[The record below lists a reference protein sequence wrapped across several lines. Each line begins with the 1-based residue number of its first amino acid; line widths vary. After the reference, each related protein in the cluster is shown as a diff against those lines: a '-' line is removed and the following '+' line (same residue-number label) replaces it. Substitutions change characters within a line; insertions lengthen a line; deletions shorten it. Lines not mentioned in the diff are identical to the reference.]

1 MGYIFDNP
9 TDNMNHRKFEIFV
22 TGLYEPLLPAYFK
35 DSNADPFYNTV
46 DAYGISFVAPATIVD
61 LCYHNKEFTIKNI
74 DDTYQIML
82 ILESYIALGEQASV
96 QEQEVKS
103 YILRCKATH
112 KKLKEVY
119 DAYLNYLR
127 NKYPDKYQEK
137 LSLLDILNHRKLT
150 KV

>member
-9 TDNMNHRKFEIFV
+9 TDNMNHRKFEIYV
-22 TGLYEPLLPAYFK
+22 TGLYEPLLPEYFK
-35 DSNADPFYNTV
+35 NSNMDPFYN
-46 DAYGISFVAPATIVD
+46 DIDSYGISFVPPATIVD

-82 ILESYIALGEQASV
+82 ILESYINLAELAPV
-96 QEQEVKS
+96 QEQDIKS
-103 YILRCKATH
+103 YILRCKTAY

-127 NKYPDKYQEK
+127 NKFPDKYHEK
-137 LSLLDILNHRKLT
+137 LSLLDILNNRKLT